1 MSHLDLFNIEGL
13 GRAYY
18 SLITHLPGER
28 TTFSEENLI
37 VLEADDS
44 FMVMNAI
51 IANIDGHSVF

>member
-18 SLITHLPGER
+18 SLITRLPGER

-37 VLEADDS
+37 VLEAHLWKLIYGYECNNS
-44 FMVMNAI
+44 
-51 IANIDGHSVF
+51 